1 MRRGLIGARL
11 GHSYSAGLHR
21 TLGGY
26 PYELI
31 EVDETQLAAMMK
43 KKDFSAL
50 NVTIPYKQT
59 VIPWLDELDERARR
73 IGAVNT
79 ITNDHGHLKGWNTD
93 AAGFEMMLKQA
104 GMDVGGRKVIVL
116 GNGGAAQAV
125 IAVLEELGAGQII
138 RVKQRPSAQTLTY
151 PQAYQLH
158 GDAQVLIN
166 TSPVGMAPDYQ
177 GCPVDLDRFAQL
189 ESVADV
195 IYNPHRTRLLLKA
208 QQRGL
213 RTAGGLIMLV
223 AQAAEAIR
231 LFDGKL
237 VGQDQILSATADL
250 ARSTL
255 NLVLVGM
262 PGCGKS
268 TLARQLAKLS
278 GRPAVDLDQNIVER
292 TGMPIRTFFDRYGE
306 TAFREVEA
314 EILAEACSGSGQII
328 ATGGGV
334 VKSQENIERL
344 RQSGGVFFVHRD
356 LDQLQADESRPLSR
370 SQSDLQR
377 LYRERIAL
385 YHQAA
390 DFHISNNTTV
400 QQCAQQIWS
409 QWQRHADLFINAG
422 IQKGDSQ

>member
-195 IYNPHRTRLLLKA
+195 IYNPHRTRLLLQA

-223 AQAAEAIR
+223 AQAAEAVR

-237 VGQDQILSATADL
+237 VGQDQILSTTADL

-268 TLARQLAKLS
+268 TLRGSWQSSAADQLWIWTKTLWNAPACRSVRFSIAMGKRRFARWKRKFWQKPAAEAGRS
-278 GRPAVDLDQNIVER
+278 SRPAGAWSNRRKTSSAYAKRRRVL
-292 TGMPIRTFFDRYGE
+292 
-306 TAFREVEA
+306 
-314 EILAEACSGSGQII
+314 CSSGSG
-328 ATGGGV
+328 
-334 VKSQENIERL
+334 S
-344 RQSGGVFFVHRD
+344 
-356 LDQLQADESRPLSR
+356 
-370 SQSDLQR
+370 
-377 LYRERIAL
+377 
-385 YHQAA
+385 AA
-390 DFHISNNTTV
+390 G
-400 QQCAQQIWS
+400 
-409 QWQRHADLFINAG
+409 R
-422 IQKGDSQ
+422 